1 MLLRSS
7 ISALALCLVV
17 ACSSGSE
24 IASPGATS
32 GGTPPGGGGGG
43 TGGGGTGTASCPAGF
58 TAGTSVGGLT
68 TCNLSGTYLTNVT
81 LRNVPGVA
89 YAINGRV
96 DIGVD
101 VGADGARAGGSVASL
116 TIEPGV
122 TVFGRSGADYI
133 VVNRGS
139 QINAN
144 GTATN
149 PIILTSA
156 NDLVR
161 RADNDP
167 SNDFG
172 GNAIGEWGGLV
183 ILGQA
188 PTNRCRTGS
197 AATPGTIDCENIV
210 EGVSNPDAVYG
221 GIDTSDSSG
230 TLRYVSVRFPGFEI
244 ATGNELNGITFAGV
258 GSGTTVEYVQ
268 VHNSSD
274 DGIEWFGG
282 TVNGRYLVVTG
293 ADDDSLDTDN
303 GYSGANQFVV
313 VTQRTAGG
321 DNIVEAS
328 SRAALATPPSDA
340 KFSNFTFVG
349 SRTNAWR
356 LNTGTIG
363 TYVNGVVDFG
373 ADATDQC
380 FRWETTAGNGAAG
393 YQAGA
398 DPAFNSVLFDCT
410 GGLAL
415 STSDVATATAAIAE
429 GANNVIGVSSL
440 AANFFPGP
448 NEQAIT
454 PINATTLS
462 PFMQNAAYIG
472 AFSPTETETAN
483 WATGWTFGLFPAT
496 ACPVG
501 TIDPGITVTGQRLCR
516 VSGTITS
523 DLRLTRGNI
532 YEVDGRVN
540 VGVDVG
546 ADGTA
551 VGGDPSSLTIESG
564 VTLFGGNGSDYIVV
578 NRGSQ
583 IFVNGTRQNPVI
595 MTSEADVTN
604 TQANPENAI
613 GEWGGLVI
621 LGRAPT
627 NRCRTGS
634 AATPGTVDCEN
645 IVEGVSN
652 PDAVYGGA
660 SPTDSSGS
668 IQYLQV
674 KHPGFEIATGNELNG
689 ITFAGVGSGTTVEY
703 VQVHNSSDDGIE
715 WFGGTVNGK
724 HLIVT
729 GADDDSLDTDNG
741 YSGANQFVIVVQ
753 RAAGGDNIV
762 EASSRAALATPPSDA
777 KFSNF
782 TFVGSRTNA
791 WRLNTGTIG
800 TYVNGVVD
808 FGADATDQCFRWETT
823 AGNGVAGYQAGAD
836 PAFNSVLLDCTGGLA
851 LSTSDVAT
859 ATAAIAAGAN
869 NLIGASSL
877 ASTFING
884 AAETAVTP
892 FNATTLSS
900 FFEPVT
906 YIGAVQNAQDTWWQG
921 WSCGL
926 EASDPC

>member
-7 ISALALCLVV
+7 LSALALCLVV

-24 IASPGATS
+24 IASPGPSA
-32 GGTPPGGGGGG
+32 GGTPPGGGTGG
-43 TGGGGTGTASCPAGF
+43 TGGGGGGTATCPAGF
-58 TAGTSVGGLT
+58 AAGAAVGGLT

-81 LRNVPGVA
+81 LRNVPGIA
-89 YAINGRV
+89 YAVNGRV

-101 VGADGARAGGSVASL
+101 TGADGARAGGAVASL

-144 GTATN
+144 GTSSA
-149 PIILTSA
+149 PIVLTSA
-156 NDLVR
+156 NDLTR

-188 PTNRCRTGS
+188 PINRCRD
-197 AATPGTIDCENIV
+197 AATPGSAQCENLV

-221 GIDTSDSSG
+221 GADASDSSG
-230 TLRYVSVRFPGFEI
+230 TLRYVSMRFSGFEI
-244 ATGNELNGITFAGV
+244 ATGNELNGITLAGV

-274 DGIEWFGG
+274 DGIEFFGG
-282 TVNGRYLVVTG
+282 SVNARYIVLTG
-293 ADDDSLDTDN
+293 IDDDSLDTDN
-303 GYSGANQFVV
+303 GYNGSIQYVV
-313 VTQRTAGG
+313 ATQRTAGG

-328 SRAALATPPSDA
+328 SRAAGATPASNA
-340 KFSNFTFVG
+340 KVANFTFVG
-349 SRTNAWR
+349 SRTNAFR
-356 LNTGTIG
+356 LNTGTVG
-363 TYVNGVVDFG
+363 TYVNGIVNYG
-373 ADATDQC
+373 TQC
-380 FRWETTAGNGAAG
+380 FRWEPTTGNGVAG
-393 YQAGA
+393 YQAGS
-398 DPAFNSVLFDCT
+398 DPAFASVLFDCAL
-410 GGLAL
+410 GLA
-415 STSDVATATAAIAE
+415 TTNSDTAAVTASVAAD
-429 GANNVIGVSSL
+429 ANNSTTTDSSL

-448 NEQAIT
+448 NEQAVT
-454 PINATTLS
+454 PFNPTTLS
-462 PFMQNAAYIG
+462 PFFQNAAYIG

-483 WATGWTFGLFPAT
+483 WATGWTFGLFPPT
-496 ACPVG
+496 ACPTG
-501 TIDPGITVTGQRLCR
+501 TIDPGITVAGQRLCR
-516 VSGTITS
+516 LSGTVTS
-523 DLRLTRGNI
+523 DLRLTRGSI
-532 YEVDGRVN
+532 YEIDGRVS

-546 ADGTA
+546 PDGTA
-551 VGGDPSSLTIESG
+551 VGGDPASLTIESG

-604 TQANPENAI
+604 TQANPANAI

-621 LGRAPT
+621 LGRAPI
-627 NRCRTGS
+627 NRCRD
-634 AATPGTVDCEN
+634 AATPGTVNCN
-645 IVEGVSN
+645 NLVEGVSN

-660 SPTDSSGS
+660 SPADNSGS
-668 IQYLQV
+668 IQYLQI

-689 ITFAGVGSGTTVEY
+689 ITLAGVGTGTVFEF

-715 WFGGTVNGK
+715 WFGGTVNGR

-729 GADDDSLDTDNG
+729 GADDDSFDTDNG
-741 YSGANQFVIVVQ
+741 YSGANQFLIAVQ
-753 RAAGGDNIV
+753 RTAGGDNIV

-791 WRLNTGTIG
+791 FRLNTGTIG
-800 TYVNGVVD
+800 RYVNGVVSY
-808 FGADATDQCFRWETT
+808 GTQCMRWEAT
-823 AGNGVAGYQAGAD
+823 AGNGVAGYQAGED
-836 PAFNSVLLDCTGGLA
+836 PAFDSVLFDCVLGLA
-851 LSTSDVAT
+851 TSNSD
-859 ATAAIAAGAN
+859 AAAPAASVAAGTN
-869 NLIGASSL
+869 NSTTVADTLT
-877 ASTFING
+877 STFVNG

-892 FNATTLSS
+892 FNPTTLSS

>member
-32 GGTPPGGGGGG
+32 GGTPPGGGGG

-149 PIILTSA
+149 PIVMTSA
-156 NDLVR
+156 NDLIR

-230 TLRYVSVRFPGFEI
+230 SIQYLQVKHPGFEI

-313 VTQRTAGG
+313 VRQRTAGG

-373 ADATDQC
+373 VDATDQC

-398 DPAFNSVLFDCT
+398 DPAFNSVL
-410 GGLAL
+410 
-415 STSDVATATAAIAE
+415 
-429 GANNVIGVSSL
+429 
-440 AANFFPGP
+440 
-448 NEQAIT
+448 
-454 PINATTLS
+454 
-462 PFMQNAAYIG
+462 
-472 AFSPTETETAN
+472 
-483 WATGWTFGLFPAT
+483 
-496 ACPVG
+496 
-501 TIDPGITVTGQRLCR
+501 
-516 VSGTITS
+516 
-523 DLRLTRGNI
+523 
-532 YEVDGRVN
+532 
-540 VGVDVG
+540 
-546 ADGTA
+546 
-551 VGGDPSSLTIESG
+551 
-564 VTLFGGNGSDYIVV
+564 
-578 NRGSQ
+578 
-583 IFVNGTRQNPVI
+583 
-595 MTSEADVTN
+595 
-604 TQANPENAI
+604 
-613 GEWGGLVI
+613 
-621 LGRAPT
+621 
-627 NRCRTGS
+627 
-634 AATPGTVDCEN
+634 
-645 IVEGVSN
+645 
-652 PDAVYGGA
+652 
-660 SPTDSSGS
+660 
-668 IQYLQV
+668 
-674 KHPGFEIATGNELNG
+674 
-689 ITFAGVGSGTTVEY
+689 
-703 VQVHNSSDDGIE
+703 
-715 WFGGTVNGK
+715 
-724 HLIVT
+724 
-729 GADDDSLDTDNG
+729 
-741 YSGANQFVIVVQ
+741 
-753 RAAGGDNIV
+753 
-762 EASSRAALATPPSDA
+762 
-777 KFSNF
+777 
-782 TFVGSRTNA
+782 
-791 WRLNTGTIG
+791 
-800 TYVNGVVD
+800 
-808 FGADATDQCFRWETT
+808 
-823 AGNGVAGYQAGAD
+823 
-836 PAFNSVLLDCTGGLA
+836 LDCTGGLA
-851 LSTSDVAT
+851 LGTSDVAT
-859 ATAAIAAGAN
+859 ATAAIAAGTN